1 MDELSCDDFLGGRVR
16 IWQPKKGYRAGVDP
30 VWLAAS
36 VPAKAGQRVLEL
48 GCGAGTASLCLAAR
62 VPGVQLTG
70 VELQPGYAELAR
82 RNAAENGAQMQ
93 VFTADLTALP
103 AELRDAQFDHV
114 IANPPY
120 FKRSDGSAAQ
130 DAGRDVALAGETP
143 LTQWVEVAARRC
155 KPKGY
160 VTFIQRIER
169 LPELMSAMQARLGSL
184 ELVPFL
190 PRQGR
195 APQLFLLRGRNGG
208 RADFR
213 LHPGVVVHDGAAH
226 NGDGEDYSQLIS
238 SVLRN
243 GAALPF

>member
-195 APQLFLLRGRNGG
+195 APQLFLLCGRNGG

-213 LHPGVVVHDGAAH
+213 LHPGVVVHDGVAH

>member
-16 IWQPKKGYRAGVDP
+16 VWQPRKGYRAGVDP

-36 VPAKAGQRVLEL
+36 VPAKAGQSVLEL
-48 GCGAGTASLCLAAR
+48 GCGVGTASFCLAAR

-70 VELQPGYAELAR
+70 VELQNDYAELAR
-82 RNAAENGAQMQ
+82 RNAAENNVQMQ

-103 AELRDAQFDHV
+103 PALREAQFDHV

-120 FKRSDGSAAQ
+120 FKRADGSAAQ
-130 DAGRDVALAGETP
+130 DAGRDVAMAGQTP
-143 LTQWVEVAARRC
+143 LAQWAEIAARRC

-169 LPELMSAMQARLGSL
+169 LPELLSAMQTRLGSL
-184 ELVPFL
+184 ELLPFL
-190 PRQGR
+190 PRAGR
-195 APQLFLLRGRNGG
+195 APQLFLLRGRVGG

-213 LHPGVVVHDGAAH
+213 LHPGVIVHDGDEH
-226 NGDGEDYSQLIS
+226 THDGEDYSDLIRA
-238 SVLRN
+238 VLRD
-243 GAALPF
+243 GAPLPF